1 MAAGLFTCDA
11 RLGARSNGSLV
22 SSETASE
29 MTATPAVGRVQ
40 CETLNVCRLVAGG
53 AVLVKLGAQAT
64 SACARRVA

>member
-1 MAAGLFTCDA
+1 
-11 RLGARSNGSLV
+11 
-22 SSETASE
+22 